1 MFKRLH
7 RLSRGEDIDEVFGKG
22 RFIRGG
28 FVSLKVK
35 KTEFDYARLGVI
47 AGQKIS
53 KKATERNR
61 AKRQLREAARPHIKE
76 MKGVDVMLLP
86 TADILGRTFRE
97 VKEEVERLFKKI
109 Q

>member
-1 MFKRLH
+1 MLKKLH
-7 RLSRGEDIDEVFGKG
+7 RLSKREDIDDVFGKG
-22 RFIRGG
+22 RFIKGS

-35 KTEFDYARLGVI
+35 KTKFDYARLGVI

-61 AKRQLREAARPHIKE
+61 AKRQLREAASPHIKE

-86 TADILGRTFRE
+86 TADILGRTFGE
-97 VKEEVERLFKKI
+97 IKEEVERLFKKI
-109 Q
+109 